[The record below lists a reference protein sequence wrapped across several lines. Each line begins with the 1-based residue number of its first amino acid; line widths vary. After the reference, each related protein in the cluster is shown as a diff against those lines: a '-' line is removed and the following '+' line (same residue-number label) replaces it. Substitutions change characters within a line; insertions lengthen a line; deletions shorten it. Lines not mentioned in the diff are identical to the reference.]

1 MCKNALALMTSVSL
15 VFGAA
20 PAAFAQV
27 SCSDALAQVRALR
40 SEGAAPAAIRQMK
53 QIARY
58 ACDPQAQAQLA
69 LQQQMQQDAE
79 NQAAMQAF
87 AGLAVGIM
95 GGLAQSGAFS
105 ASTSNYV
112 APRMTTNFA
121 PRFVPNVAPRF
132 RAERCAARHADPT
145 PDVCAEVGRLAHR
158 RIRRAPDAG
167 LRPAGPSDAR
177 RRASCGLAAD
187 AGDRVSGG
195 LATSAGECAWRT
207 FCRTG
212 IAPSGRI
219 GGRRTTSG
227 AWRAAGGRRDAPV
240 PCGVTRDPG
249 HGAGGGRCAQNSRGR
264 RRRADKR
271 GVSRAAGMG
280 GCDGAGRDA
289 CGRGGACGLDNGCPH
304 RDACD
309 RRRPIAVE
317 RRFGVGFGVGV
328 EFSNSPR
335 C

>member
-1 MCKNALALMTSVSL
+1 MQERARVDDIRIACLRRRAGGVRPGFLLGRACAGA
-15 VFGAA
+15 GAA
-20 PAAFAQV
+20 ERGGRP
-27 SCSDALAQVRALR
+27 CRDPSDEADRALR
-40 SEGAAPAAIRQMK
+40 LRPAGPGAVGPAAANATGRREPGGH
-53 QIARY
+53 AGVRRPGGRHHGRPRPERRFFRV
-58 ACDPQAQAQLA
+58 DLQLRGPA
-69 LQQQMQQDAE
+69 NDDELRAAVRAE
-79 NQAAMQAF
+79 RCAE
-87 AGLAVGIM
+87 IC
-95 GGLAQSGAFS
+95 
-105 ASTSNYV
+105 
-112 APRMTTNFA
+112 
-121 PRFVPNVAPRF
+121 
-132 RAERCAARHADPT
+132 AERCAARHADPT